1 MNTKVLHICLHSFR
15 SSSRVIK
22 ESITLSDNNYNVD
35 IYAIHEDGLKEFEKI
50 DNINVYRK
58 KLKTK
63 NLPKNK
69 FFQLLKYFEFSFQ
82 FLKIIN
88 NYDFLHIHGLTSLP
102 LAIFLKI
109 KNKKIKIIYDCHEYE
124 TERDNMTILKKYI
137 YRRIEKFFIY
147 YCNFTITVSNSIML
161 EYQKLYNISNLET
174 VYNTPFYSKNIA
186 SNIFREKFKIS
197 SDYKIYIYQGRFA
210 NSRGIEKYIEVFKQ
224 LKNSKCCLI
233 LMGYGPLIR
242 TVQEAVNN
250 NENIFYQEAVTLDEI
265 HKYTSSADYGLNVTN
280 NTCLSRYYA
289 LPNKL
294 FEYVMAR
301 IPLIV
306 SNDYERGNFVKNKK
320 IGFVTKDTDLKSIK
334 DVIIKSLN
342 YDKSFF
348 FENLNK
354 VAKEYNWNLESK
366 KLINIYSNLKV

>member
-1 MNTKVLHICLHSFR
+1 M
-15 SSSRVIK
+15 
-22 ESITLSDNNYNVD
+22 
-35 IYAIHEDGLKEFEKI
+35 
-50 DNINVYRK
+50 
-58 KLKTK
+58 
-63 NLPKNK
+63 
-69 FFQLLKYFEFSFQ
+69 
-82 FLKIIN
+82 
-88 NYDFLHIHGLTSLP
+88 
-102 LAIFLKI
+102 FLKI

-137 YRRIEKFFIY
+137 YKKIEKFFIY

-161 EYQKLYNISNLET
+161 EYQKLYNINNLET

-197 SDYKIYIYQGRFA
+197 SDYKIYIYQGKFA

-233 LMGYGPLIR
+233 LMGYGPLIK

-301 IPLIV
+301 IPIIA
-306 SNDYERGNFVKNKK
+306 SNDYERGRFVRENQ
-320 IGFVTKDTDLKSIK
+320 IGFVVENTEINSIK
-334 DVIIKSLN
+334 KNIILSLD
-342 YDKSFF
+342 YEKKQFFSRLDK
-348 FENLNK
+348 L
-354 VAKEYNWNLESK
+354 AKNYNWDMESK
-366 KLINIYSNLKV
+366 KLLKIYRELK

>member
-35 IYAIHEDGLKEFEKI
+35 IYAIHENGLKEFEKI

-58 KLKTK
+58 RLKTK
-63 NLPKNK
+63 NLPKIK
-69 FFQLLKYFEFSFQ
+69 FFQLIKYFEFSFQ

-102 LAIFLKI
+102 LAMFLKI

-137 YRRIEKFFIY
+137 YKKIEKFFIY

-161 EYQKLYNISNLET
+161 EYQKLYNINNLET

-233 LMGYGPLIR
+233 LMGYGPLIK

-301 IPLIV
+301 IPIIA
-306 SNDYERGNFVKNKK
+306 SNDYERGRFLRENQICFVVENTE
-320 IGFVTKDTDLKSIK
+320 INSIK
-334 DVIIKSLN
+334 KNIILSLD
-342 YDKSFF
+342 YEKKQFFSRLDK
-348 FENLNK
+348 L
-354 VAKEYNWNLESK
+354 AKNYNWD
-366 KLINIYSNLKV
+366 IG

>member
-58 KLKTK
+58 RLKTK
-63 NLPKNK
+63 NLPKIK
-69 FFQLLKYFEFSFQ
+69 FFQLIKYFEFSFQ

-102 LAIFLKI
+102 LAMFLKI

-137 YRRIEKFFIY
+137 YKKIEKFFIY

-161 EYQKLYNISNLET
+161 EYQKLYNINNLET

-197 SDYKIYIYQGRFA
+197 SDCKIYIYQGRFA

-233 LMGYGPLIR
+233 LMGYGPLIK

-301 IPLIV
+301 IPIIA
-306 SNDYERGNFVKNKK
+306 SNDYERGRFVRENQ
-320 IGFVTKDTDLKSIK
+320 IGFVVENTEINSIK
-334 DVIIKSLN
+334 KNIILSLD
-342 YDKSFF
+342 YEKKQFFSRLDK
-348 FENLNK
+348 L
-354 VAKEYNWNLESK
+354 AKNYNWDMESK
-366 KLINIYSNLKV
+366 KLLKIYRELK